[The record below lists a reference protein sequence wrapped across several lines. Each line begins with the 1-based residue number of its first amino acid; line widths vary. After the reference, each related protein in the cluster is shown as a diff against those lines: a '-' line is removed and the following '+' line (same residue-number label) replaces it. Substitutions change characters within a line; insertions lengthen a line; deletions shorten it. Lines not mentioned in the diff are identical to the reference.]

1 MAIRNNFVE
10 ISFAL
15 KNMDHL
21 DSKGEPAKPFLKW
34 AGGKSQ
40 ILGLLLAKTP
50 KNYEKYIE
58 PFVGGGALFFAIKPY
73 SGVIADS
80 NPELINAYRCVANR
94 LEKVVENLQSFT
106 NSEDYYYSVRAQKFD
121 DLEPEYAAARTIYLN
136 RTCYNGLYRVN
147 EQGQFNVPFGKYK
160 NPTICSYETLRAASN
175 ALQGIEILHGD
186 YKEILEKTAKSGD
199 FIYLDP
205 PYLPVSKYSDFK
217 RYTKE
222 KFYEEDHR
230 ELALTVAHLQQ
241 EGCHVILTN
250 SNHPLV
256 HELYGQYK
264 IEVIN
269 TRRNI
274 SSNAKTRTGQ
284 DVVVSVK
291 PYPKKLVRPVSASV
305 DPKVQDY
312 PPTRY
317 MGSKQKVLP
326 YIEDIAKQFSFDS
339 ALDLFSGSGVV
350 GYLFKSMGKKV
361 YANDYMAMNAILS
374 LATIANNHQ
383 ILTDKETD
391 SLFSTNRNAN
401 SFIQDTFRGLY
412 FTDEDN
418 AVLDLVQSNIARLPN
433 KAKRAIAKSALIR
446 ACIKKR
452 ARGIFTYTGFRYD
465 DGRADL
471 RLSME
476 EQIRNAVVL
485 INRAVFDNGQKNVA
499 RHGDAMTVRY
509 KADLTY
515 IDPPYFSPLSDN
527 EYVRR
532 YHFVEGL
539 ARDWHGV
546 EMQWHT
552 KTKKFKSYP
561 TPFDSRSGAE
571 DAFDKLFSRLRNS
584 ILLVSYSSNSLPTR
598 EEIVSLM
605 VKYKKHVEVID
616 IDHKYS
622 FSNQNSKV
630 RNDVKEY
637 LFVGW

>member
-1 MAIRNNFVE
+1 M
-10 ISFAL
+10 
-15 KNMDHL
+15 KNKKHS
-21 DSKGEPAKPFLKW
+21 DSREQAKPFLKW

-50 KNYEKYIE
+50 KNYGKYIE
-58 PFVGGGALFFAIKPY
+58 PFVGGGALFFAIKPN

-80 NPELINAYRCVANR
+80 NPELINAYRCVANE
-94 LEKVVENLQSFT
+94 LERVIKHLRTFT
-106 NSEDYYYSVRAQKFD
+106 NTEDQYYSVRAQIFE

-160 NPTICSYETLRAASN
+160 NPTICPHETLCVASH
-175 ALQGIEILHGD
+175 ALQRIEILHGD
-186 YKEILEKTAKSGD
+186 YKEILEITAKSGD

-205 PYLPVSKYSDFK
+205 PYLPVSKYADFK

-230 ELALTVAHLQQ
+230 ELAHTVAQLQQ
-241 EGCHVILTN
+241 KGCHIVLTN

-256 HELYGQYK
+256 HELYDQYQ

-284 DVVVSVK
+284 DVVVIVK
-291 PYPKKLVRPVSASV
+291 PYPKILVRPVPSSV

-317 MGSKQKVLP
+317 MGSKKKVLP
-326 YIEDIAKQFSFDS
+326 YIQDVAKQFSFDS

-374 LATIANNHQ
+374 QATIANNHQ
-383 ILTDKETD
+383 ILTGQETD
-391 SLFSTNRNAN
+391 SLFATNRNAN
-401 SFIQDTFRGLY
+401 TFIQDTFRGLY
-412 FTDEDN
+412 FSDEDN
-418 AVLDLVQSNIARLPN
+418 AVLDIVQSNIAKLPN
-433 KAKRAIAKSALIR
+433 KAKKAIAKSALIR

-476 EQIRNAVVL
+476 DHIRNAVVL
-485 INRAVFDNGQKNVA
+485 MNRAVFDNGRKNVA

-509 KADLTY
+509 KADLVY

-539 ARDWHGV
+539 ARNWQGV
-546 EMQWHT
+546 VMQWNT

-561 TPFDSRSGAE
+561 TPFNSRSGAE

-584 ILLVSYSSNSLPTR
+584 ILIVSYSSNSLPTK

-605 VKYKKHVEVID
+605 AKYKRHVEVID

-622 FSNQNSKV
+622 FANQNSKV
-630 RNDVKEY
+630 RNDVEEY